1 MNTVNK
7 KIFVTGGYGFVGSHL
22 IEKLDTYFTK
32 STIICFD
39 KMTYA
44 ASFSNLNKKLLKN
57 KFIFIKGDIVNFDKL
72 LKATKNIDYII
83 NCCAESHV
91 DKSFNSSLEFMN
103 TNIIGSRN
111 IFECARINQI
121 SKTIQVS
128 TDEVFGEIYK
138 GSADEETKLS
148 PTNPYSASKAAAEMI
163 ANSYI
168 KSFKTPINIIRGN
181 NLYGIKQYHEKII
194 PYSCFCIAKQ
204 KKISLHGGG
213 LVYRKFLHV
222 EDFCDAILC
231 VLNNNNNKF
240 EHYNVGTSNK
250 SIQIYD
256 LVCKISKILS
266 VDSKKFIS
274 SVKDR
279 PFNDSRYSISNK
291 KIKTLKWIEKF
302 NFYDNLPEICNWYY
316 SKFKK

>member
-72 LKATKNIDYII
+72 LKATKNIDYMI

-194 PYSCFCIAKQ
+194 PYSCFCIAKN
-204 KKISLHGGG
+204 KKINLHGGG
-213 LVYRKFLHV
+213 KVFRKFLHID
-222 EDFCDAILC
+222 DFCEAIIL
-231 VLNNNNNKF
+231 VLIKSKMS

-250 SIQIYD
+250 SIKIYS
-256 LVCKISKILS
+256 LVKKITNILN
-266 VDSKKFIS
+266 VDSNKFI
-274 SVKDR
+274 KFIDDR
-279 PFNDSRYSISNK
+279 PFNDLRYSMNSNK
-291 KIKTLKWIEKF
+291 IRNLKWNEKF
-302 NFYDNLPEICNWYY
+302 NFNKSLPEICNWYLK
-316 SKFKK
+316 KFS